1 MGVGGSERKLPKG
14 KTEAALE
21 IFADPEGVIGGE
33 HESDAFFGAAGDGFD
48 DDFGRVAGHGAG
60 VAEAKV
66 DVFAAVDGNEMR
78 AFGGFDEDREW
89 ARPFFHPVHGDAAEE
104 GGLGALVEGGGVGV

>member
-33 HESDAFFGAAGDGFD
+33 HESDAFFGAAGDRFD
-48 DDFGRVAGHGAG
+48 NDFGSVAGHGAG

-66 DVFAAVDGNEMR
+66 DVFAALDVNEMH
-78 AFGGFDEDREW
+78 ALGGFDGAREC
-89 ARPFFHPVHGDAAEE
+89 AGPFFPPVDGEPRRE
-104 GGLGALVEGGGVGV
+104 GAL

>member
-60 VAEAKV
+60 VAEAKG
-66 DVFAAVDGNEMR
+66 DVFAAGDVNEMR
-78 AFGGFDEDREW
+78 AFGGFDQDRES
-89 ARPFFHPVHGDAAEE
+89 AGPFFHPVSGGAAAE
-104 GGLGALVEGGGVGV
+104 GGLGRLVGGAGAW